1 VDYWVQAGRLRVLY
15 RGVYAAGGSALR
27 VEGRRL
33 AAVLAFG
40 PGAMLSH
47 RSAAAHWGL
56 LPTDQVGIDVT
67 APATRHGIPGIRLH
81 RPRSLDAQDTTN
93 HQAIPITTVHRTLLD
108 LAASTRADQLERA
121 LAQTM
126 HLQLYDQRAIDDVIA
141 RSNGHR
147 GTKVLA
153 RATAREPQLTKGAW
167 ETRMLRLVRGARL
180 PEPICNRPLHV
191 PDHGECN
198 PDFYWPAHN
207 LIVETDGWEA
217 HRTLAAFRSDRA
229 KDPR

>member
-1 VDYWVQAGRLRVLY
+1 MVRQDGPPLDRALAELADRQWGV
-15 RGVYAAGGSALR
+15 VYAVGHRALR
-27 VEGRRL
+27 AEGRRP
-33 AAVLAFG
+33 AAVLACG
-40 PGAMLSH
+40 PGAVLSH

-126 HLQLYDQRAIDDVIA
+126 HLQLYDHRAITDVIT

-147 GTKVLA
+147 GGQRSAPPPHPRRRVACTG
-153 RATAREPQLTKGAW
+153 RATTGSSPVSPPAW
-167 ETRMLRLVRGARL
+167 
-180 PEPICNRPLHV
+180 
-191 PDHGECN
+191 
-198 PDFYWPAHN
+198 
-207 LIVETDGWEA
+207 
-217 HRTLAAFRSDRA
+217 RA
-229 KDPR
+229 TSAYR